1 MTFGLS
7 RYRWYAPNLSLWRL
21 PGVKPASFF
30 YCLMNLHK
38 LASRLRRIPILRFW
52 QDNFRVKVSQ
62 FAILLYPISLLFK
75 SYKQANGLDETPHS
89 QKNPALNIAIVL
101 QMFVPVQF
109 SIAKAFFCEF
119 APRLR
124 KTLIFDCPGGQ
135 PGLVRLSPVGFRVPL
150 AAYVAHWVCPWAPCN
165 LVSCLGGTHISGL
178 GRDIA

>member
-1 MTFGLS
+1 VTFGLS

-52 QDNFRVKVSQ
+52 QDNFRVNVSQ
-62 FAILLYPISLLFK
+62 FAISLPPISLFFK

-101 QMFVPVQF
+101 QMFVSVKF
-109 SIAKAFFCEF
+109 CIAKAFFCQF
-119 APRLR
+119 AFRLR
-124 KTLIFDCPGGQ
+124 KTLIFECPCGQ
-135 PGLVRLSPVGFRVPL
+135 PGLVRPSLSVSGCLWLSMWPIGYVSGHPV
-150 AAYVAHWVCPWAPCN
+150 
-165 LVSCLGGTHISGL
+165 I
-178 GRDIA
+178 